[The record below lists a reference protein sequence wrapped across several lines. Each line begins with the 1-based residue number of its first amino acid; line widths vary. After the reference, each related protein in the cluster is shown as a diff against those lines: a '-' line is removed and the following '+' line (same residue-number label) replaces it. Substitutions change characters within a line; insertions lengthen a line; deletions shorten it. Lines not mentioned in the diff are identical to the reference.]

1 MISVING
8 PDLLS
13 PKGFVLNSPFWTLG
27 KSIGHLHRAC
37 VPLYVCRGAAII
49 HVSEVCTP
57 VKSSGATPE
66 FSVFK
71 LN

>member
-1 MISVING
+1 M
-8 PDLLS
+8 
-13 PKGFVLNSPFWTLG
+13 
-27 KSIGHLHRAC
+27 
-37 VPLYVCRGAAII
+37 PLYVCRGAAIL

-71 LN
+71 LYQKAFKLSEQME